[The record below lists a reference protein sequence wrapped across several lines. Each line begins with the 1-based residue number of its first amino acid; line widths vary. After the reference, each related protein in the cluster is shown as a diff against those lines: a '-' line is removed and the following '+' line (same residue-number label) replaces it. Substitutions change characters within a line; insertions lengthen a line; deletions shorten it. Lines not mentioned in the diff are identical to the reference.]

1 MEKAERNPVTID
13 QLMRSINS
21 LNKKD
26 RGKLIAKLL
35 DIDEF
40 REDLVDTA
48 ILESRKDDKLRP
60 FRDYLR
66 DRGIKP

>member
-1 MEKAERNPVTID
+1 MEKAERNRDTVD

-26 RGKLIAKLL
+26 RNELIAKLL

-40 REDLVDTA
+40 REDLVDAA
-48 ILESRKDDKLRP
+48 ILESRKDENLRP